1 MAGAGISESLNMA
14 VQSPGELLECPNSI
28 GEAHLDTRMCIVDE
42 SGKVLPRNQVGE
54 ICLRGFNTALYYH
67 ANTGASQKTWR
78 TRQDD
83 PEGLSWCFTGDI
95 GVMDDEGRVTIV
107 DRSKDVIITGGET
120 VASVE
125 IEGAYAGHPAIQEC
139 AAIGLPDEQWG
150 EAITLVVAKTD
161 PELDDQTLA
170 KSLFDFR
177 SEEHTSELQSL
188 MRISYAVFCLKKK
201 TN

>member
-1 MAGAGISESLNMA
+1 
-14 VQSPGELLECPNSI
+14 
-28 GEAHLDTRMCIVDE
+28 
-42 SGKVLPRNQVGE
+42 
-54 ICLRGFNTALYYH
+54 
-67 ANTGASQKTWR
+67 
-78 TRQDD
+78 
-83 PEGLSWCFTGDI
+83 
-95 GVMDDEGRVTIV
+95 MDDEGRVTIV

-170 KSLFDFR
+170 KSLFDFVLTQL
-177 SEEHTSELQSL
+177 SVFTTPKHISFLSSL
-188 MRISYAVFCLKKK
+188 PLTLMLYRHFFFQVIFVSFLLD
-201 TN
+201 